1 MIGHEENPA
10 VPHDDDYQTPSWRR
24 WPWYMFPSALLT
36 LLFALLAFVIARIA
50 GFDLDLSPAYAPYC
64 LAVYAGT
71 MLFWSVVYLS
81 VLIVR
86 EDLRLKREERASLS
100 LPKVTRRVLAQF
112 AMRRTLLEVFV
123 AVALFHAVTVI
134 HTNLQQRVPA
144 VNPEVYDTVFAW
156 LDRGLGLGSDP
167 VTAMAQSSFLAHPL
181 VARFL
186 DLVYV
191 SWYFVKL
198 PLVAYFLLAACRRR
212 AQAFLFAFL
221 LMWIAHISMVL
232 AWPSLGPVFVTPEL
246 FAELNLPAAHAIQE
260 TVWTGYSEYL
270 AQPEQYR
277 VFMYE
282 GMSAFPSLH
291 VGLVALYAL
300 FLSGSRRW
308 VVWCAWIYVLLV
320 LTGSCVTGW
329 HYLVDGIAGIG
340 MAAVAW
346 FLARLLF
353 KPFAKAHA
361 AT

>member
-10 VPHDDDYQTPSWRR
+10 APTSAGHETAPWRR
-24 WPWYMFPSALLT
+24 WPWYMLPSLVLT
-36 LLFALLAFVIARIA
+36 LSFALLAFLIARLA
-50 GFDLDLSPAYAPYC
+50 GFQLDLSPAYVPYC

-71 MLFWSVVYLS
+71 MLFWSVIYLAF
-81 VLIVR
+81 LIAR
-86 EDLRLKREERASLS
+86 EDLRLKREEHVNLS
-100 LPKVTRRVLAQF
+100 LAQVTRRVLAQF
-112 AMRRTLLEVFV
+112 AMGKMLLEVFL
-123 AVALFHAVTVI
+123 AVALFHAVTVV

-144 VNPEVYDTVFAW
+144 INPQVYDTTFAW
-156 LDRGLGLGSDP
+156 LDRAFCLGADP
-167 VTAMAQSSFLAHPL
+167 VKALAQTRLLAEPL
-181 VARFL
+181 IARFF
-186 DLVYV
+186 DLAYV

-198 PLVAYFLLAACRRR
+198 PVVAYFLLAACRRR

-221 LMWIAHISMVL
+221 LMWIAHIAMVL

-246 FAELNLPAAHAIQE
+246 FAELNLPAAHKIQE
-260 TVWTGYSEYL
+260 TVWAGYSEYL

-308 VVWCAWIYVLLV
+308 VVWLSWVYVLLI
-320 LTGSCVTGW
+320 LAGSCVTGW

-353 KPFAKAHA
+353 KPSSGVQPNP
-361 AT
+361 

>member
-10 VPHDDDYQTPSWRR
+10 APAAAVSETAPWRR
-24 WPWYMFPSALLT
+24 WPWYMLPSLLLT
-36 LLFALLAFVIARIA
+36 LFFALLAFLIARNA
-50 GFDLDLSPAYAPYC
+50 GFRLDLSPAYAPYC

-71 MLFWSVVYLS
+71 MLFWSVLYLAF
-81 VLIVR
+81 LIAC
-86 EDLRLKREERASLS
+86 EDLRVKREEHVSLS
-100 LPKVTRRVLAQF
+100 LPEVTRRVLAHF
-112 AMRRTLLEVFV
+112 AMGRMLLEVFI

-134 HTNLQQRVPA
+134 HTNLQQRIPE
-144 VNPEVYDTVFAW
+144 VNSQVYDTTFAW
-156 LDRGLGLGSDP
+156 LDSALCLGADP
-167 VTAMAQSSFLAHPL
+167 VAVLAQTRLLAEPL
-181 VARFL
+181 VARFF

-198 PLVAYFLLAACRRR
+198 PLVAYFLLTSCRRR

-221 LMWIAHISMVL
+221 QMWIAHIAMVL
-232 AWPSLGPVFVTPEL
+232 AWPSLGPVFVTPDL

-260 TVWTGYSEYL
+260 TVWAGYSESL
-270 AQPEQYR
+270 AHPEQYR

-291 VGLVALYAL
+291 VGLVGLYAL

-308 VVWCAWIYVLLV
+308 VVWFAWVYVLLI
-320 LTGSCVTGW
+320 LAGSCVTGW

-346 FLARLLF
+346 FVARLLF
-353 KPFAKAHA
+353 KPYARTQTAI
-361 AT
+361 